1 MHKPLLTLIFILTLS
16 LAGCYDAVEV
26 DSLAHV
32 LVIGIDQGVADKWR
46 LTVQFP
52 TMKEQTAGGASGTG
66 MGGGKSSGGA
76 GAEDQDGY
84 TMATVDAPSFF
95 TGINMINAAIPRR
108 LSFMHTQFLVF
119 SEEIARSGLI
129 GEFLAPIV
137 RYRQIRKTLHVV
149 VSRTSAREFIRENKP
164 FIGTTLSK
172 SLEIIAEESD
182 NTGFFIHATLFEFYK
197 SIKSSYCQ
205 PIAILTSVNNF
216 KNFQE
221 DGIKQDRKFKTGGG
235 YLSGELPRSGGNK
248 VEFFGSAVFDGDKM
262 AAELNG
268 DETRMI
274 LIGKGAFKRG
284 FFTIPDPKQPD
295 LIVPLDVRQARK
307 PEVKIRFDGERPV
320 IRLKIRLESDILAVQ
335 SRINYENP
343 KLKPVLEKAFEQ
355 YIENSLAKL
364 FQKCAALRTD
374 VFGYGKTAAMRFGTI
389 QAWERYN
396 WLKHFGGA
404 AINSDVEFTIRRTGS
419 QLRSSP
425 IFSSEGK
432 E

>member
-1 MHKPLLTLIFILTLS
+1 MPKPLLTLIFILTLS

-26 DSLAHV
+26 DSMAHV
-32 LVIGIDQGVADKWR
+32 LVIGIDQGDSDKWR

-52 TMKEQTAGGASGTG
+52 TMKEQTGGGTSGTA
-66 MGGGKSSGGA
+66 MGGGKSSSDA
-76 GAEDQDGY
+76 GTEEQDGY
-84 TMATVDAPSFF
+84 TTVTVDAPSFF
-95 TGINMINAAIPRR
+95 TGINMINASVPRK

-119 SEEIARSGLI
+119 SEQIARTGLI

-137 RYRQIRKTLHVV
+137 RYRQIRKTLHIV
-149 VSRTSAREFIRENKP
+149 VSRTNAREFIRENKP
-164 FIGTTLSK
+164 FIGATLSK
-172 SLEIIAEESD
+172 SLEIVAEESD
-182 NTGFFIHATLFEFYK
+182 DTGFFIHATLFEFYK

-205 PIAILTSVNNF
+205 PVAILASVNDF

-221 DGIKQDRKFKTGGG
+221 EGIKQDHKFKTGGG
-235 YLSGELPRSGGNK
+235 YLPGELPRSSGNK
-248 VEFFGSAVFDGDKM
+248 IEFFGSAVFDGDKM
-262 AAELNG
+262 VAELNG
-268 DETRMI
+268 DETRMV

-307 PEVKIRFDGERPV
+307 PEVKIRFEGERPV
-320 IRLKIRLESDILAVQ
+320 IRLKIRLEGDILAVQ
-335 SRINYENP
+335 SKINYENP
-343 KLKPVLEKAFEQ
+343 KLKQVLENAFEQ

-364 FQKCAALRTD
+364 FKKCTVLKTD

-389 QAWERYN
+389 LAWERYN
-396 WLKHFGGA
+396 WLKHFGSA
-404 AINSDVEFTIRRTGS
+404 AINSEVEFTIRRSGS